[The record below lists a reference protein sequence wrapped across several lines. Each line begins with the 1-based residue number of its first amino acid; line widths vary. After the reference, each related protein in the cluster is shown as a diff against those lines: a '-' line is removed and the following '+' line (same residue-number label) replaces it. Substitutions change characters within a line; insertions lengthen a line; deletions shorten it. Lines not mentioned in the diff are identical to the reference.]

1 MIWGVLILLALL
13 VIVFLCGFHLRKGR
27 FFPPGKKRFRRRWIA
42 AQTLSDT
49 NRRVLEGDKVLDALL
64 MELGFRGTLGE
75 KLRAAEKKLADPNA
89 VWRAHK
95 LRNRIAHEAGFIAS
109 EREADAAMRAFE
121 SVIRSCTR

>member
-13 VIVFLCGFHLRKGR
+13 VIAFLYVFHLRKGR
-27 FFPPGKKRFRRRWIA
+27 LSPHGKERLRRRWID

-49 NRRVLEGDKVLDALL
+49 NSRVLEGDKILDALL
-64 MELGFRGTLGE
+64 MELGFSGTLGE
-75 KLRAAEKKLADPNA
+75 KLRAADPNA
-89 VWRAHK
+89 AWRAHT